1 MEIEGG
7 APEEHLDEEEHS
19 CAFCVVIKPQSS
31 ESPYRHCLADAET
44 RTAAGAAAAVA
55 LQLQTQQS
63 LLMAQIDYVLVYALH
78 SFVATLEGQV
88 CVLKGDPLAL
98 LDDSNSYWWLV
109 RCCKTDEI
117 GYIPAENIETPSE
130 RIARL
135 NRIRNVLLALVDDD
149 DFDGVEIDGVE
160 MSLASA
166 GLNES
171 DLPGVDIE
179 STTGTSN
186 RKSTIGSRRTFF
198 NDTPQVHEIW
208 FLGDYHT
215 EEELA
220 MMEAGIVPS
229 VSDID
234 PAVDVSAEGDEEVIM
249 AEGSASEERNARLS
263 VADVVEYTV
272 AQQTTQQPEVSPE
285 VSKMLEIDPRAHSPV
300 SMKDEDDDDNDAK
313 SVSGKRMSFWSRITR
328 TVTRSSRPSSRVR
341 SSSRNSIRSRSRA
354 GTPDSLP
361 TIDTTK
367 HKTSANNS
375 ASPAINTPPSTT
387 TPPISPPTSVAAAPE
402 TIRVMRIYSGNVD
415 LSASATFKTVSW
427 TQETTVQQLLESALK
442 NLSILHFDSQ
452 ERRLPPTE
460 NVYNLLQTLSAKKLP
475 GSTTSTTAMKRLQ
488 GTTTQILINDDR
500 IIKIIVNR
508 DVDRTR
514 LLRVFMKVEE
524 GKVYKTV
531 SVVSVRKFK
540 LVGGVDAVRF
550 VTVGEDGTETVR
562 ETGEL
567 IHDILARDEGLDFYL
582 QRVGDVAAGMRT
594 RGNLASWIGCFE
606 SEWKQRCKEEGG
618 QYDDMEKILMALAYA
633 SEGRAAV

>member
-1 MEIEGG
+1 
-7 APEEHLDEEEHS
+7 EEEHS

-135 NRIRNVLLALVDDD
+135 NRIRNVLLALVDDG

-171 DLPGVDIE
+171 DLPGGITHSTATASTATVLDITEVDIE

-300 SMKDEDDDDNDAK
+300 SMKDEEEDDNDAK
-313 SVSGKRMSFWSRITR
+313 SVSGKRMSFW
-328 TVTRSSRPSSRVR
+328 
-341 SSSRNSIRSRSRA
+341 
-354 GTPDSLP
+354 
-361 TIDTTK
+361 
-367 HKTSANNS
+367 
-375 ASPAINTPPSTT
+375 
-387 TPPISPPTSVAAAPE
+387 
-402 TIRVMRIYSGNVD
+402 
-415 LSASATFKTVSW
+415 
-427 TQETTVQQLLESALK
+427 
-442 NLSILHFDSQ
+442 
-452 ERRLPPTE
+452 
-460 NVYNLLQTLSAKKLP
+460 
-475 GSTTSTTAMKRLQ
+475 
-488 GTTTQILINDDR
+488 
-500 IIKIIVNR
+500 
-508 DVDRTR
+508 
-514 LLRVFMKVEE
+514 
-524 GKVYKTV
+524 V
-531 SVVSVRKFK
+531 SVC
-540 LVGGVDAVRF
+540 G
-550 VTVGEDGTETVR
+550 
-562 ETGEL
+562 
-567 IHDILARDEGLDFYL
+567 YL
-582 QRVGDVAAGMRT
+582 LHIT
-594 RGNLASWIGCFE
+594 H
-606 SEWKQRCKEEGG
+606 
-618 QYDDMEKILMALAYA
+618 
-633 SEGRAAV
+633 